1 MPDAPV
7 ADVPLRRL
15 WIALAVVVI
24 GSFATLLYY
33 GGEVYQEAP
42 PIPVSVVTTDGQ
54 VLFTGD
60 QIQAGQ
66 DVWRSI
72 GGQEL
77 GSIWGHGAYH
87 GAGLDRRLAPQRGRL
102 DSECVGDTR
111 LWADL

>member
-77 GSIWGHGAYH
+77 GSIWGMVPT
-87 GAGLDRRLAPQRGRL
+87 RRRTGPPIGSTERPSGF
-102 DSECVGDTR
+102 
-111 LWADL
+111 